1 MPTLDRQSVRNHEV
15 MIEEEVM
22 IDEVAV
28 DTMTGEVVMT
38 DEEETGEAVTT
49 DEEEEAEEV
58 DSVVLA
64 VAEAAIEMVDEAA
77 DGTKGDGNGL
87 EVVTGEEGDTKN

>member
-1 MPTLDRQSVRNHEV
+1 

-28 DTMTGEVVMT
+28 DTMTGEAVMT
-38 DEEETGEAVTT
+38 DEEVIGEAVTT
-49 DEEEEAEEV
+49 DEEEV

-77 DGTKGDGNGL
+77 DGTKGDGNGP
-87 EVVTGEEGDTKN
+87 EVVTDEEDDTKN